1 MGGRPTRPGS
11 SGPRTRSGSVVAMTS
26 TPASAPSTSRQVRA
40 GGVALALVLD
50 VVAVLALATGG
61 RAAHSADSPV
71 TAVVTIAWP
80 FLVGLAVGWVL
91 LRAWRHPFAP
101 WPTGLVLWVSTWV
114 VGMALRWA
122 TGEGLAT
129 AFLVVSAAFLLAT
142 LVGWRLVA
150 LLVRR
155 VRRRVPSARA

>member
-1 MGGRPTRPGS
+1 MP
-11 SGPRTRSGSVVAMTS
+11 S
-26 TPASAPSTSRQVRA
+26 TPATATTTSRPSARTGV
-40 GGVALALVLD
+40 VALALVLD
-50 VVAVLALATGG
+50 VVAVLAFAAGG
-61 RAAHSADSPV
+61 QAAHSAGSPLA
-71 TAVVTIAWP
+71 AVLTIAWP

-91 LRAWRHPFAP
+91 LRAWRRPLSA
-101 WPTGLVLWVSTWV
+101 WSTGLVLWVTTWV

-150 LLVRR
+150 LLVLR
-155 VRRRVPSARA
+155 VVRTSVTSRSRSF